1 MILMEN
7 VISLNKDIDEKL
19 SFQEER
25 NRNEYSNTVAK
36 VVDNSIGYIIKA
48 LPVNE
53 NIKQIALD
61 VKGAFKTGDFKE
73 IVKTAVKS
81 SIKEGLEILNLPKNV
96 ISDITKISKIAFRG
110 GLSSALSA
118 GIDIISKKYLKNN
131 IFSSVLF
138 KITNEM
144 KNYVFSKD
152 FKIKIDNS
160 INKLLEKNNKFNDLC
175 QKWYESYEKFDLFN
189 MNSLC
194 KSIKNMQKHIVN
206 DKDCKVQSDII
217 ENMTNLINT
226 KKSKLSP
233 IQMQIC
239 NNI

>member
-1 MILMEN
+1 MEN

-61 VKGAFKTGDFKE
+61 VKDAFKTGNFKE

-96 ISDITKISKIAFRG
+96 ISDITKISKIAFSG

-138 KITNEM
+138 KITNET

-152 FKIKIDNS
+152 FKIKIDNN

-226 KKSKLSP
+226 KNSKLSP

>member
-1 MILMEN
+1 MEN

-61 VKGAFKTGDFKE
+61 VKDAFKTGDFKE

-96 ISDITKISKIAFRG
+96 ISDITKISKIAFSG

-152 FKIKIDNS
+152 FKIKIDNN
-160 INKLLEKNNKFNDLC
+160 INKLLEKNNKFNALC

-226 KKSKLSP
+226 KNSKLSP

>member
-1 MILMEN
+1 MEN

-61 VKGAFKTGDFKE
+61 VKDAFKTGDFKE

-96 ISDITKISKIAFRG
+96 ISDITKISKISFSG

-152 FKIKIDNS
+152 FKIKIDNN

-175 QKWYESYEKFDLFN
+175 QKWYESYEKFDLLN

-226 KKSKLSP
+226 KNSKLSP

>member
-1 MILMEN
+1 MEN

-53 NIKQIALD
+53 NIKQIALE
-61 VKGAFKTGDFKE
+61 VKDAFKTGDFKE

-96 ISDITKISKIAFRG
+96 ISDITKISKIAFSG

-152 FKIKIDNS
+152 FKIKIDNN

-175 QKWYESYEKFDLFN
+175 QKWYESYEKFDLLN

-226 KKSKLSP
+226 KNSKLSP

>member
-1 MILMEN
+1 MEN
-7 VISLNKDIDEKL
+7 GISLNKDIDEKL

-61 VKGAFKTGDFKE
+61 VKDAFKTGDFKE

-96 ISDITKISKIAFRG
+96 ISDITKISKIAFSG

-152 FKIKIDNS
+152 FKIKIDNN

-226 KKSKLSP
+226 KNSKLSP

-239 NNI
+239 NNM

>member
-1 MILMEN
+1 MEN

-61 VKGAFKTGDFKE
+61 VKDAFKTGDFKE

-96 ISDITKISKIAFRG
+96 ISDITKISKIAFSG

-138 KITNEM
+138 KITNER
-144 KNYVFSKD
+144 
-152 FKIKIDNS
+152 KIMFLVRIL
-160 INKLLEKNNKFNDLC
+160 KLR
-175 QKWYESYEKFDLFN
+175 
-189 MNSLC
+189 
-194 KSIKNMQKHIVN
+194 
-206 DKDCKVQSDII
+206 
-217 ENMTNLINT
+217 
-226 KKSKLSP
+226 
-233 IQMQIC
+233 
-239 NNI
+239 

>member
-1 MILMEN
+1 MEN
-7 VISLNKDIDEKL
+7 GISLNKDIDEKL
-19 SFQEER
+19 SFQEGR

-61 VKGAFKTGDFKE
+61 VKDAFKTGDFKE

-96 ISDITKISKIAFRG
+96 ISDITKISKIAFSG

-152 FKIKIDNS
+152 FKIKIDNN

-226 KKSKLSP
+226 KNSKLSP

>member
-1 MILMEN
+1 MEN

-36 VVDNSIGYIIKA
+36 VVDNSIAYIIKA

-61 VKGAFKTGDFKE
+61 VKDAFKTGDFKE

-96 ISDITKISKIAFRG
+96 ISDITKISKIAFSG

-226 KKSKLSP
+226 KNSKLSP

>member
-1 MILMEN
+1 MEN

-61 VKGAFKTGDFKE
+61 VKDAFKTGDFKE

-96 ISDITKISKIAFRG
+96 ISDISKISKIAFSG

-138 KITNEM
+138 KITNVM

-152 FKIKIDNS
+152 FKIKIDNN

-226 KKSKLSP
+226 KNSKLSP

>member
-1 MILMEN
+1 MEN
-7 VISLNKDIDEKL
+7 VIRLNKDIDEKL

-61 VKGAFKTGDFKE
+61 VKDAFKTGDFKE

-96 ISDITKISKIAFRG
+96 ISDITKISKIAFSG

-144 KNYVFSKD
+144 KNFVFSKD
-152 FKIKIDNS
+152 FKIKIDNN

-226 KKSKLSP
+226 KNSKLSP

>member
-1 MILMEN
+1 MEN

-61 VKGAFKTGDFKE
+61 VKDAFKTGDFKE

>member
-1 MILMEN
+1 MEN

-61 VKGAFKTGDFKE
+61 IKDAFKTGDFKE

-81 SIKEGLEILNLPKNV
+81 SIKEGLENLNLPKNV
-96 ISDITKISKIAFRG
+96 ISDITKISKIAFSG

-152 FKIKIDNS
+152 FKIKIDNN

-226 KKSKLSP
+226 KNSKLSP

>member
-1 MILMEN
+1 MEN

-61 VKGAFKTGDFKE
+61 VKDAFKTGDFKE

-96 ISDITKISKIAFRG
+96 ISDISKISKIAFSG

-152 FKIKIDNS
+152 FKIKIDNN

-226 KKSKLSP
+226 KHSKLSP

>member
-1 MILMEN
+1 MEN

-61 VKGAFKTGDFKE
+61 VKDAFKTGDFKE

-96 ISDITKISKIAFRG
+96 ISDISKISKIAFRG

>member
-1 MILMEN
+1 MEN

-61 VKGAFKTGDFKE
+61 VKDAFKTGDFKE

-96 ISDITKISKIAFRG
+96 ISDITKISKIAFSG

-138 KITNEM
+138 KIKKKK

-152 FKIKIDNS
+152 FKIKIDNN

-226 KKSKLSP
+226 KNSKLSP

>member
-1 MILMEN
+1 MEN

-61 VKGAFKTGDFKE
+61 VKDAFKTGDFKE

-96 ISDITKISKIAFRG
+96 ISDITKISKIAFSG

-144 KNYVFSKD
+144 KNYVVSKD

-226 KKSKLSP
+226 KNSKLSP

>member
-1 MILMEN
+1 MEN

-61 VKGAFKTGDFKE
+61 VKDAFKTGDFKE
-73 IVKTAVKS
+73 IVKTTVKS

-226 KKSKLSP
+226 KNSKLSP

>member
-1 MILMEN
+1 MEN

-25 NRNEYSNTVAK
+25 NRNEYSNTVVK

-61 VKGAFKTGDFKE
+61 VKDAFKTGDFKE

>member
-1 MILMEN
+1 MEN

-61 VKGAFKTGDFKE
+61 VKDAFKTGDFKE

-96 ISDITKISKIAFRG
+96 ISDISKISKIAFSG

-152 FKIKIDNS
+152 FKIKIDNN

-206 DKDCKVQSDII
+206 DKDCKIQSDII

-226 KKSKLSP
+226 KNSKLSP

>member
-1 MILMEN
+1 MEN

-61 VKGAFKTGDFKE
+61 VKDAFKTGDFKE

-96 ISDITKISKIAFRG
+96 ISDITKISKISFIW

-152 FKIKIDNS
+152 FKIKIDNN

-206 DKDCKVQSDII
+206 DKDCKIQSDII

-226 KKSKLSP
+226 KNSKLSP

>member
-1 MILMEN
+1 MEN
-7 VISLNKDIDEKL
+7 VISLKKDIDEKL

-61 VKGAFKTGDFKE
+61 VKDAFKTGDFKE

-96 ISDITKISKIAFRG
+96 ISDITKISKIAFSG

-118 GIDIISKKYLKNN
+118 GIDIISKKYLNNN
-131 IFSSVLF
+131 IFYYLLF

-152 FKIKIDNS
+152 FKIKIDNN

-194 KSIKNMQKHIVN
+194 KSIKNMQRHIVN

>member
-1 MILMEN
+1 MEN

-61 VKGAFKTGDFKE
+61 VKDAFKTGDFKE
-73 IVKTAVKS
+73 IVKAAVKS

>member
-1 MILMEN
+1 MEN

-61 VKGAFKTGDFKE
+61 VKDAFKTGDFKE

-96 ISDITKISKIAFRG
+96 ISDITKISKIAFSG

-138 KITNEM
+138 KIKNEM

-152 FKIKIDNS
+152 FKIKIDNN

-175 QKWYESYEKFDLFN
+175 QKWYESYEKFDLLN

-226 KKSKLSP
+226 KNSKLSP

>member
-1 MILMEN
+1 MEN

-61 VKGAFKTGDFKE
+61 IKDAFKTGDFKE

-96 ISDITKISKIAFRG
+96 ISDITKISKIAFSG

-152 FKIKIDNS
+152 FKIKIDNN

-217 ENMTNLINT
+217 GNMTNLINT
-226 KKSKLSP
+226 KNSKLSP

>member
-1 MILMEN
+1 MEN

-61 VKGAFKTGDFKE
+61 VKDAFKTGDFKE
-73 IVKTAVKS
+73 IVKSAVKS

-96 ISDITKISKIAFRG
+96 ISDITKISKIAFSG

-152 FKIKIDNS
+152 FKIKIDNN

-175 QKWYESYEKFDLFN
+175 QKWYESYEKFDLLN

-226 KKSKLSP
+226 KNSKLSP

>member
-1 MILMEN
+1 MEN

-61 VKGAFKTGDFKE
+61 VKDAFKTGDFKE
-73 IVKTAVKS
+73 IVKIAVKS

-96 ISDITKISKIAFRG
+96 ISDIIKISKIAFSG

-152 FKIKIDNS
+152 FKIKIDNN

-226 KKSKLSP
+226 KNSKLSP

>member
-1 MILMEN
+1 MEN

-61 VKGAFKTGDFKE
+61 VKDAFKTGYFKE

-96 ISDITKISKIAFRG
+96 ISDITKISKIAFSG

-152 FKIKIDNS
+152 FKIKIDNN

-175 QKWYESYEKFDLFN
+175 QKWYESYEKFDLLN

-226 KKSKLSP
+226 KNSKLSP

>member
-1 MILMEN
+1 MEN
-7 VISLNKDIDEKL
+7 GISLNKDIDEKL

-61 VKGAFKTGDFKE
+61 VKDAFKTGDFKE

-96 ISDITKISKIAFRG
+96 ISDITKISKIAFSG

-152 FKIKIDNS
+152 FKIKIDNN

-226 KKSKLSP
+226 KNSKLSP

>member
-1 MILMEN
+1 MEN

-61 VKGAFKTGDFKE
+61 VKDAFKTGDFKE

-96 ISDITKISKIAFRG
+96 ISDITKISKIAFSG

-152 FKIKIDNS
+152 FKIKIDNN

-175 QKWYESYEKFDLFN
+175 QKLYESYEKFDLFN

-226 KKSKLSP
+226 KNSKLSP

>member
-1 MILMEN
+1 MEN
-7 VISLNKDIDEKL
+7 VISLKKDIDEKL

-61 VKGAFKTGDFKE
+61 VKDAFKTGDFKE

-96 ISDITKISKIAFRG
+96 ISDITKISKIAFSG

-152 FKIKIDNS
+152 FKIKIDNN

-194 KSIKNMQKHIVN
+194 KSIKNMQRHIVN

>member
-1 MILMEN
+1 MEN

-19 SFQEER
+19 NFQEER

-61 VKGAFKTGDFKE
+61 VKDAFKTGDFKE

-152 FKIKIDNS
+152 FKIKIDNN

-226 KKSKLSP
+226 KNSKLSP

>member
-1 MILMEN
+1 MEN

-61 VKGAFKTGDFKE
+61 VKDAFKTGDFKE

-96 ISDITKISKIAFRG
+96 ISDITKISKIAFSG

-152 FKIKIDNS
+152 FKIKIDNN
-160 INKLLEKNNKFNDLC
+160 INKLLEKNNKFNYLC

-226 KKSKLSP
+226 KNSKLSP

>member
-1 MILMEN
+1 MEN
-7 VISLNKDIDEKL
+7 VISLNKNIDEKL

-25 NRNEYSNTVAK
+25 NRNEYSNIVAK

-53 NIKQIALD
+53 NIKQVALD
-61 VKGAFKTGDFKE
+61 VKDAFKTGDFKE

-96 ISDITKISKIAFRG
+96 ISDIT
-110 GLSSALSA
+110 ALSA
-118 GIDIISKKYLKNN
+118 GIDIISTKYLKNN

-152 FKIKIDNS
+152 FKIKIDNN

-239 NNI
+239 NNII

>member
-1 MILMEN
+1 MEN

-61 VKGAFKTGDFKE
+61 VKDAFKTGDFKE

-81 SIKEGLEILNLPKNV
+81 SIKEGLEILNLSKNV
-96 ISDITKISKIAFRG
+96 ISDITKISKIAFSG

-152 FKIKIDNS
+152 FKIKIDNN

-226 KKSKLSP
+226 KNSKLSP

>member
-1 MILMEN
+1 MEN

-61 VKGAFKTGDFKE
+61 VKDAFKTGDFKE

-96 ISDITKISKIAFRG
+96 ISDITKISKIAFSG

-144 KNYVFSKD
+144 KNYVFSKY
-152 FKIKIDNS
+152 FKIKIDNN
-160 INKLLEKNNKFNDLC
+160 INKLIEKNNKFNDLC

-226 KKSKLSP
+226 KNSKLSP

>member
-1 MILMEN
+1 MEN

-61 VKGAFKTGDFKE
+61 VKDAFKTGDFKE

-96 ISDITKISKIAFRG
+96 ISDITKISKIAFSG

-152 FKIKIDNS
+152 FKIKIDNN

-175 QKWYESYEKFDLFN
+175 QKWYESYEKFDLLN

-239 NNI
+239 NNII

>member
-1 MILMEN
+1 MEN

-61 VKGAFKTGDFKE
+61 VKDAFKTGDFKE

-96 ISDITKISKIAFRG
+96 ISDITKISKIAFSG

-152 FKIKIDNS
+152 FKIKIDNN

-226 KKSKLSP
+226 KNSKLSS

>member
-1 MILMEN
+1 MEN

-61 VKGAFKTGDFKE
+61 VKDAFKTGNFKE

-96 ISDITKISKIAFRG
+96 ISDITKISKIAFSG

-152 FKIKIDNS
+152 FKIKIDNN

-175 QKWYESYEKFDLFN
+175 QKWYESYEKFDLLN

-226 KKSKLSP
+226 KNSKLSP

>member
-1 MILMEN
+1 MEN

>member
-61 VKGAFKTGDFKE
+61 VKDAFKTGDFKE

-96 ISDITKISKIAFRG
+96 ISDISKISKIAFRG